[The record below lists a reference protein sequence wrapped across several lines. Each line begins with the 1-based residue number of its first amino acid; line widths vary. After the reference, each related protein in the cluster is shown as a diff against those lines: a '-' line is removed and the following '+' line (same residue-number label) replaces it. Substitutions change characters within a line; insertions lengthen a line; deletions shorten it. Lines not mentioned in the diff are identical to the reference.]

1 MKNLRKFLFA
11 LGAFAAI
18 LTFASCSDND
28 DDGNSGG
35 VSITLPESVG
45 TNELVGT
52 KWESSDYGYS
62 YTFEFADGT
71 ATYTEVY
78 SSEIDEIDK
87 RVYNYTYDSENKLIY
102 LAPITI
108 SYSDEEGEYSYSA
121 STFESLAKKYGLS
134 GDDFSRVIE
143 VINNM
148 FSTKTVYKYTLDG
161 NSLTLEEYFDGSLPS
176 NVTFNYTGTDLD
188 GIYEGYLSLYVSSYY
203 YEIIPI
209 FSNGTFSGNLY
220 KYSNDD
226 DTEKLG
232 KASGTYTISGKGT
245 SRCTISFTFTSL
257 PEGFS
262 VISKDKEYKFKQYKD
277 PRIYTKTTN

>member
-45 TNELVGT
+45 TNELAGT
-52 KWESSDYGYS
+52 KWESSDYSYS

-71 ATYTEVY
+71 ATYTQVY
-78 SSEIDEIDK
+78 SSDK
-87 RVYNYTYDSENKLIY
+87 STSKEVYNYTYDSENKFIY
-102 LAPITI
+102 LALITR
-108 SYSDEEGEYSYSA
+108 SDSDEEGEYSYSA
-121 STFESLAKKYGLS
+121 STFESQAKKEGLS
-134 GDDFSRVIE
+134 GDELSRVIE
-143 VINNM
+143 VCNNI
-148 FSTKTVYKYTLDG
+148 FTTKTVYKYTLDDSG
-161 NSLTLEEYFDGSLPS
+161 LTLEEYFDGSLPS
-176 NVTFNYTGTDLD
+176 NVTFDNTDTDLN
-188 GIYEGYLSLYVSSYY
+188 GVYWGYLSLYVSPSYY
-203 YEIIPI
+203 ECIPT

-220 KYSNDD
+220 KYSDDD

-232 KASGTYTISGKGT
+232 KASGTYTINGTGT
-245 SRCTISFTFTSL
+245 SGCTISFTFTSL

-262 VISKDKEYKFKQYKD
+262 VISKDKEYKFTQEENS
-277 PRIYTKTTN
+277 RTYTKTTN